1 MDDSPEARAQ
11 AQVKARFHAH
21 AESPAAPPPGNTWAR
36 FAILGALQLML
47 NASVSVTFAA
57 GPAMQRELGL
67 SRVDLIIDSAAYG
80 LAFSGLLLL
89 GGRLTDRIGQRRLFT
104 RGTALFAVASLAA
117 ALAPSSHTVLAAR
130 FLQGCGAALAAP
142 AAMALL
148 RVVFPEGRARAT
160 ALARWGLLASLGAA
174 VGIVL
179 SGALVAWLNWRWSF
193 GLLAAAAAAVLA
205 LTPRSLPAG
214 PAPVRVPVDLLGAVL
229 GTLALST
236 LGYGFVMVGPHGWA
250 APQVLAP
257 LALGAVLLAVF
268 VAAQQRV
275 SAPLLPP
282 GFLASRYRA
291 TALVCALLGPAIGA
305 STAFLLAL
313 YFQQVRGYSA
323 LQNALAFIPYSAML
337 LGVGFVAGRIVARL
351 GIRAVAV
358 GGLAVI
364 AAGLFLIGGV
374 GLRTGS
380 TPYVLA
386 GLVILSAGIGTLMS
400 AAVPGAVSGVPEEQS
415 ALAGAVVNTAILA
428 GPTISLA
435 LITSAADARTASL
448 LAAGDPAA
456 ATGGYAFAFEA
467 ACAVFLLAIGLAL
480 YGLAPARQGRKGRRG
495 DRIGPSDG
503 MGRPGPRA
511 ADRQAEHSST
521 PA

>member
-1 MDDSPEARAQ
+1 MDDSPEAP
-11 AQVKARFHAH
+11 AQVKAHAPAH
-21 AESPAAPPPGNTWAR
+21 AEPLAAPPPRNTWAR

-67 SRVDLIIDSAAYG
+67 SRIDLIIDSAAYG

-148 RVVFPEGRARAT
+148 RVVFPEGKARAT

-193 GLLAAAAAAVLA
+193 GLLAAAAVAVLA

-275 SAPLLPP
+275 RAPCCRP
-282 GFLASRYRA
+282 ASSPRA
-291 TALVCALLGPAIGA
+291 TARPRWSARCSARRSARAPPSCWPSTSSRYAAI
-305 STAFLLAL
+305 
-313 YFQQVRGYSA
+313 R
-323 LQNALAFIPYSAML
+323 
-337 LGVGFVAGRIVARL
+337 RC
-351 GIRAVAV
+351 
-358 GGLAVI
+358 
-364 AAGLFLIGGV
+364 
-374 GLRTGS
+374 RTRWPS
-380 TPYVLA
+380 
-386 GLVILSAGIGTLMS
+386 S
-400 AAVPGAVSGVPEEQS
+400 
-415 ALAGAVVNTAILA
+415 
-428 GPTISLA
+428 
-435 LITSAADARTASL
+435 RTARCCSVS
-448 LAAGDPAA
+448 ASSRAGSSPASGSA
-456 ATGGYAFAFEA
+456 RWRWGDWRSSP
-467 ACAVFLLAIGLAL
+467 
-480 YGLAPARQGRKGRRG
+480 PA
-495 DRIGPSDG
+495 
-503 MGRPGPRA
+503 
-511 ADRQAEHSST
+511 SS
-521 PA
+521 

>member
-1 MDDSPEARAQ
+1 MDDFPQ
-11 AQVKARFHAH
+11 T
-21 AESPAAPPPGNTWAR
+21 AAPVETEPSGTGVR
-36 FAILGALQLML
+36 FALLGAVQLLL

-67 SRVDLIIDSAAYG
+67 SRIDLILDSAAYG

-89 GGRLTDRIGQRRLFT
+89 GGRLTDRVGQRRLFS
-104 RGTALFAVASLAA
+104 RGTALFALASLAA
-117 ALAPSSHTVLAAR
+117 ALAPTSPFVLAAR

-148 RVVFPEGRARAT
+148 RVVFPGGRARAT

-179 SGALVAWLNWRWSF
+179 SGVLVAWLNWRWSF
-193 GLLAAAAAAVLA
+193 GVLAAVAAAVLVLSPRA
-205 LTPRSLPAG
+205 LPSG
-214 PAPVRVPVDLLGAVL
+214 PAPVRVPVDVLGAVL

-236 LGYGFVMVGPHGWA
+236 LGYGLVMVGPHGWA
-250 APQVLAP
+250 APEVLAP
-257 LALGAVLLAVF
+257 LALGGILLGVF
-268 VAAQQRV
+268 AAAQRRV
-275 SAPLLPP
+275 RAPLLPP

-313 YFQQVRGYSA
+313 YVQQERGYSA
-323 LQNALAFIPYSAML
+323 LQNALAFVPYSAVL
-337 LGVGFVAGRIVARL
+337 LGVGFVAGRIVARH
-351 GIRAVAV
+351 GVRAVAV

-364 AAGLFLIGGV
+364 AAGLFLIGAV

-380 TPYVLA
+380 MPAVLT
-386 GLVILSAGIGTLMS
+386 GLIVLSAGIGTLMS
-400 AAVPGAVSGVPEEQS
+400 AAVVGAVAGVPEEQS

-435 LITSAADARTASL
+435 LITSAADARSASL

-467 ACAVFLLAIGLAL
+467 ACGVFLLAIGLAL
-480 YGLAPARQGRKGRRG
+480 YGLAPARRAAAAAAT
-495 DRIGPSDG
+495 P
-503 MGRPGPRA
+503 GRP
-511 ADRQAEHSST
+511 AERSST

>member
-1 MDDSPEARAQ
+1 MDDFPEAQ
-11 AQVKARFHAH
+11 ATL
-21 AESPAAPPPGNTWAR
+21 AAPRNTWVR
-36 FAILGALQLML
+36 FAILGAVQLIL

-67 SRVDLIIDSAAYG
+67 SRIDLILDSAAYG

-89 GGRLTDRIGQRRLFT
+89 GGRLTDRVGQRRLFT
-104 RGTALFAVASLAA
+104 RGTALFAAASLAA
-117 ALAPSSHTVLAAR
+117 ALAPTSHTVLAAR

-148 RVVFPEGRARAT
+148 RVVFPEGRARAA

-179 SGALVAWLNWRWSF
+179 SGALVAWSSWRWSF
-193 GLLAAAAAAVLA
+193 GLLAAAATAVLA
-205 LTPRSLPAG
+205 LAPRSLPAG

-229 GTLALST
+229 GTFALST

-257 LALGAVLLAVF
+257 LALGAILLAVF
-268 VAAQQRV
+268 VAAQRRV
-275 SAPLLPP
+275 RAPLLPL
-282 GFLASRYRA
+282 GFLASRQRA

-337 LGVGFVAGRIVARL
+337 LGVGFVAGRIVARH
-351 GIRAVAV
+351 GTRTVAV

-364 AAGLFLIGGV
+364 AAGLFLIGSV

-380 TPYVLA
+380 TPCVLV

-400 AAVPGAVSGVPEEQS
+400 AAVVGAVAGVPEAQS

-467 ACAVFLLAIGLAL
+467 ACVVFLLAIGLAV
-480 YGLAPARQGRKGRRG
+480 YGLAPRGSSRPAGAVGPVGPVGSTARTR
-495 DRIGPSDG
+495 PSAPS
-503 MGRPGPRA
+503 R